1 MIFVIESTGK
11 IKSFKRELSKIYQGQ
26 KINIMATNGRL
37 FDLKDRNLGFDFE
50 SFKVDSWSP
59 INEKIVNAIKKNSTN
74 EDILYLCTDNDLEG
88 ELIAD
93 HVASISN
100 AKTIKRVYFNQIEHK
115 HLKIAIERSGNVN
128 SNRVEHACK
137 KRIMD
142 RAIGYGLSNFQSHP
156 YAVVGRVLT
165 PALKELQTKKF
176 DSITIELSPID
187 DLDINISFDIRSRNE
202 QILDQ
207 LEVAA
212 DSLTKKDLRVGDVI
226 ISQLQNTPW
235 DYAETLEATSLALN
249 INVEE
254 AIKLMQTTYEDGR
267 LSYPR
272 SDSKELSE
280 EEINSLARQASYFGV
295 SGFSEDRIMQ
305 RIQEG
310 NEAYQPQKQGAHS
323 ALYPTDIESVPMHMR
338 FKDLGTNQ
346 EKMLYLIAQN
356 LFDAGSDIKKEV
368 TSYTL
373 SETSKFSVF
382 CKRHGIEPDIN
393 KVTIKKGA
401 RKYKVKSS
409 DINVGISVTK
419 KKSGS
424 FKVID
429 HHIDLFVFNTL
440 VEAGIGR
447 PSTWGVHTKKIVDK
461 YIDRKSNSL
470 NKKGM
475 NNIRYAEEHY
485 RALLDKENY
494 QKMDITLETKKDFKE
509 AILSSLNLINV
520 KEADL
525 SVLLMKKG
533 LIEKPVVK
541 EEDTYT
547 PSF

>member
-1 MIFVIESTGK
+1 MIFVIESPGK
-11 IKSFKRELSKIYQGQ
+11 IKSFKRELSKIYQGKQ
-26 KINIMATNGRL
+26 INIMATNGRL
-37 FDLKDRNLGFDFE
+37 FDLKDNNLGFDFE
-50 SFKVDSWSP
+50 SFEVESWAP
-59 INEKIVNAIKKNSTN
+59 VNEKIVNSIKRRSSN
-74 EDILYLCTDNDLEG
+74 EDVLYLCTDNDLEG

-115 HLKIAIERSGNVN
+115 HLKSAIENSGKVN
-128 SNRVEHACK
+128 SNLVEHACK

-165 PALKELQTKKF
+165 PSLKALQTKKF
-176 DSITIELSPID
+176 DSTTIQLSPID
-187 DLDINISFDIRSRNE
+187 DSDISISFNIRSRNE
-202 QILDQ
+202 QLLDQ

-212 DSLTKKDLRVGDVI
+212 GSFTKNDLDVGDVI
-226 ISQLQNTPW
+226 ISQLHKTPW

-249 INVEE
+249 IGVDET
-254 AIKLMQTTYEDGR
+254 IKLMQDAYEDGR

-295 SGFSEDRIMQ
+295 SGFSEDRIRQ
-305 RIQEG
+305 RIQDG

-323 ALYPTDIESVPMHMR
+323 ALYPTDMASVPMHMR
-338 FKDLGTNQ
+338 FKDLSTNQ

-373 SETSKFSVF
+373 KESSKLSLFF
-382 CKRHGIEPDIN
+382 KRHGIEPSID

-401 RKYKVKSS
+401 RKHKVKSS
-409 DINVGISVTK
+409 DVNVGIGITK

-424 FKVID
+424 FNIID
-429 HHIDLFVFNTL
+429 NNIDLFVFNTM

-447 PSTWGVHTKKIVDK
+447 PSTWGVHTKKIVEK
-461 YIDRKSNSL
+461 YIDKKTNAL

-485 RALLDKENY
+485 RGLLDKDNY
-494 QKMDITLETKKDFKE
+494 QKMDITLQTKKDFKE
-509 AILSSLNLINV
+509 AILSSLDLINV
-520 KEADL
+520 SEGDL
-525 SVLLMKKG
+525 GELLIKKG
-533 LIEKPVVK
+533 LIEKPLIK

-547 PSF
+547 PSL